1 MKKNIWVLSGNRTV
15 LVQVQRQINRG
26 GGMRAVCLFSDAAV
40 EKAMAHL
47 GGEDT
52 VEMPSLFLVD
62 YEDGRK
68 NGFTTYF
75 RIKNNPAFAGIPVFF
90 LCENRTQETDE
101 ECYELGGTVV
111 LVLPF
116 SDAALLRMEKAAWQ
130 HEMTRNY
137 EKLLQ
142 KQAAELATAKE
153 IKRLNEQLAARNE
166 LLHQVFGK
174 YFSDEVVQVILEHPE
189 GAAIGGQKR
198 YLTVM
203 MADLRGFTSLSD
215 RLPAETVIEMINH
228 FLGEMTE
235 VIQRYRGT
243 VIEFI
248 GDAILAVFGAPLASE
263 CPQADAVAAAVCM
276 QNKMRDVN
284 AFNQEKGYPAI
295 EMGIGIHAGE
305 VFIGNIGS
313 ESLMRYNVIGQAVNL
328 CSRVESYSVGGQ
340 ILASMETLR
349 PIEQIVS
356 FRRSFEIAMKGIR
369 EKIPVCE
376 ITGIAGAY
384 ECSLLQEQEAPM
396 TILEDRCVLSMYVLL
411 DKQILGSAIPAS
423 VHAISEKEIVLQMLP
438 QEKAEYPDVFTDVEL
453 VLDTQENAYA
463 KIVEAEGNR
472 YRLHFTF
479 LSGDFLQLVTKENAD
494 KG

>member
-68 NGFTTYF
+68 NGFTTF
-75 RIKNNPAFAGIPVFF
+75 SRIKNNPAFAGIPVFF
-90 LCENRTQETDE
+90 LCESRTQETDE

-215 RLPAETVIEMINH
+215 RLPAEIVIEMINH

-356 FRRSFEIAMKGIR
+356 FRRS
-369 EKIPVCE
+369 
-376 ITGIAGAY
+376 
-384 ECSLLQEQEAPM
+384 
-396 TILEDRCVLSMYVLL
+396 
-411 DKQILGSAIPAS
+411 
-423 VHAISEKEIVLQMLP
+423 H
-438 QEKAEYPDVFTDVEL
+438 
-453 VLDTQENAYA
+453 
-463 KIVEAEGNR
+463 EGNP
-472 YRLHFTF
+472 
-479 LSGDFLQLVTKENAD
+479 
-494 KG
+494 

>member
-1 MKKNIWVLSGNRTV
+1 
-15 LVQVQRQINRG
+15 
-26 GGMRAVCLFSDAAV
+26 
-40 EKAMAHL
+40 
-47 GGEDT
+47 
-52 VEMPSLFLVD
+52 
-62 YEDGRK
+62 
-68 NGFTTYF
+68 
-75 RIKNNPAFAGIPVFF
+75 
-90 LCENRTQETDE
+90 
-101 ECYELGGTVV
+101 
-111 LVLPF
+111 
-116 SDAALLRMEKAAWQ
+116 MEKAAWQ

-215 RLPAETVIEMINH
+215 RLPAEIVIEMINH

-284 AFNQEKGYPAI
+284 AFNQEKDIPQLKWGLAFMQGRYS
-295 EMGIGIHAGE
+295 
-305 VFIGNIGS
+305 S
-313 ESLMRYNVIGQAVNL
+313 EI
-328 CSRVESYSVGGQ
+328 SV
-340 ILASMETLR
+340 R
-349 PIEQIVS
+349 
-356 FRRSFEIAMKGIR
+356 
-369 EKIPVCE
+369 
-376 ITGIAGAY
+376 
-384 ECSLLQEQEAPM
+384 
-396 TILEDRCVLSMYVLL
+396 
-411 DKQILGSAIPAS
+411 
-423 VHAISEKEIVLQMLP
+423 
-438 QEKAEYPDVFTDVEL
+438 KA
-453 VLDTQENAYA
+453 
-463 KIVEAEGNR
+463 
-472 YRLHFTF
+472 
-479 LSGDFLQLVTKENAD
+479 
-494 KG
+494 

>member
-1 MKKNIWVLSGNRTV
+1 
-15 LVQVQRQINRG
+15 
-26 GGMRAVCLFSDAAV
+26 
-40 EKAMAHL
+40 
-47 GGEDT
+47 
-52 VEMPSLFLVD
+52 
-62 YEDGRK
+62 
-68 NGFTTYF
+68 
-75 RIKNNPAFAGIPVFF
+75 
-90 LCENRTQETDE
+90 
-101 ECYELGGTVV
+101 
-111 LVLPF
+111 
-116 SDAALLRMEKAAWQ
+116 
-130 HEMTRNY
+130 
-137 EKLLQ
+137 
-142 KQAAELATAKE
+142 
-153 IKRLNEQLAARNE
+153 
-166 LLHQVFGK
+166 
-174 YFSDEVVQVILEHPE
+174 
-189 GAAIGGQKR
+189 
-198 YLTVM
+198 
-203 MADLRGFTSLSD
+203 
-215 RLPAETVIEMINH
+215 
-228 FLGEMTE
+228 
-235 VIQRYRGT
+235 
-243 VIEFI
+243 
-248 GDAILAVFGAPLASE
+248 
-263 CPQADAVAAAVCM
+263 
-276 QNKMRDVN
+276 
-284 AFNQEKGYPAI
+284 
-295 EMGIGIHAGE
+295 MGIGIHAGE

-384 ECSLLQEQEAPM
+384 ECGLLQEQEAPM
-396 TILEDRCVLSMYVLL
+396 TILDDRCVLSMYVLL

-479 LSGDFLQLVTKENAD
+479 LSGDFLQLVTKENAY